1 MINLKIAELRKKS
14 GLTQQELGDIL
25 AVSYKTI
32 SKWENGTVLPDI
44 NMLPTLS
51 KIFNVSV
58 DAILGLVPLEENN
71 YRPSNSG
78 KAEYWQNR
86 VEYLKRT
93 RETMWN
99 KDYFAF
105 LVREVWK
112 ITKPVEIL
120 DCGCGYGA
128 LGLMLMPLLPTGS
141 RYIGVDFSEKM
152 LQEAKRVYDTESY
165 DAEFIYSDIRDL
177 KPEKRYDIVIAQAVL
192 RHVNDAE
199 VFLLKMVEM
208 AKPGGLVISM
218 ECNRELETDGLYIE
232 GMNYFS
238 LCEKNGLKKLW
249 KKELEMQNRD
259 YSVAMKIPHYM
270 KEMGLKNIDC
280 RMNDKV
286 LFLEPEKAGYQQIL
300 SDRIRADHWDD
311 EKSKAEMETNVTYFM
326 NHGMT
331 REEAVAYCNQQNGIV
346 KYMKKHKNEVAMT
359 RFSGHMISYGWK

>member
-78 KAEYWQNR
+78 QAEYWQNR

-152 LQEAKRVYDTESY
+152 LEEAKRVYDTESY
-165 DAEFIYSDIRDL
+165 DVEFVYSDIRDL
-177 KPEKRYDIVIAQAVL
+177 KTEKRYDIVIAQAVL

-199 VFLLKMVEM
+199 VFLHKMVEM
-208 AKPGGLVISM
+208 AKPGGLVLCID
-218 ECNRELETDGLYIE
+218 CNREFEEVGLYID
-232 GMNYFS
+232 GMNYAE
-238 LCEKNGLKKLW
+238 LCVNRGIKKMWL
-249 KKELEMQNRD
+249 KELEMQNRD
-259 YSVAMKIPHYM
+259 YSVGMKIPHYM
-270 KEMGLKNIDC
+270 KKAGLKNIDC

-286 LFLEPEKAGYQQIL
+286 LFLEPEMQGYDKVL
-300 SDRIRADHWDD
+300 EDRIKADNWDH
-311 EKSKAEMETNVTYFM
+311 EKSKIEIEKSVPFFI
-326 NHGMT
+326 NHGMN
-331 REEAVAYCNQQNGIV
+331 REEALEYCNRKNSIAKFIKTQNGNISL
-346 KYMKKHKNEVAMT
+346 T
-359 RFSGHMISYGWK
+359 RFGGLMISYGWK